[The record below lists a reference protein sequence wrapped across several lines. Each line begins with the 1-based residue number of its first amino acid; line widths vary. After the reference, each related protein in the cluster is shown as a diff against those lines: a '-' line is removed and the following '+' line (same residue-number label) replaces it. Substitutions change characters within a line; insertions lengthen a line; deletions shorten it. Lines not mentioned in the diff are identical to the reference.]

1 MWYGCF
7 LSHGGTHLFHL
18 KFSVR
23 ICHEILT
30 IQPAWGIPSPFMET
44 TYIYGKCWLI
54 SAGWFPYFLI
64 SRIEI
69 RHDDPHGPAWP
80 YHVVS
85 TLKVLENIRHVVQL
99 VWYYDWVDCINCDCS
114 VAQDILDSNWVVWTD
129 YKLKGSLALH
139 VETMPI
145 HTGFPIG
152 SSYWYPNRPPC
163 LQKNVWDCVKN
174 QGKNP
179 IIWWVIIMFLI

>member
-23 ICHEILT
+23 ICHEKLT
-30 IQPAWGIPSPFMET
+30 IQRAWGIPSPFMET
-44 TYIYGKCWLI
+44 I
-54 SAGWFPYFLI
+54 
-64 SRIEI
+64 IEI

-99 VWYYDWVDCINCDCS
+99 VWYYDWVDYINCDCS

-152 SSYWYPNRPPC
+152 SSYWYPNRPLC

-179 IIWWVIIMFLI
+179 IIWWVNIMFLI